1 MKSTTILYVSPV
13 ERVPSQGRD
22 RQIYSFIDPKTN
34 QLVQTK
40 AMRKT
45 RETGTEA
52 VYAFQPSYSQ
62 NRYLTGLDERIK
74 NPFQEASV
82 DDLLNQYNLPV
93 EWRKE
98 LEKIVT
104 YSEISKQSYYEIL
117 HNQVPGFYT
126 SAFNPLNSI
135 FKASGKT
142 KEEIKDTTF
151 IDRFSITLYDGA
163 NRFTDE
169 TPRGA
174 LAIQL
179 IRNHPR
185 IALDKKSVNPV
196 QHHYYISEEN
206 EAEMEKMRK
215 QDLIDDA
222 QNMKYE
228 LLRKSTDYKAY
239 QVASL
244 CTTVDH
250 KPIVKGTTTR
260 DGVKIAFNN
269 YLGDGR
275 DQMKNVEKFMEV
287 TDLLRSS
294 ETKALFE
301 CKYLVAQG
309 LVNGVLGIRDGN
321 LYWYSKSNDFTKYKW
336 SSEQAFVSFLVTEFN
351 TYNPDETVQN
361 FYQDLFNEV
370 KNKGAWVE

>member
-336 SSEQAFVSFLVTEFN
+336 SLNKLLLVS
-351 TYNPDETVQN
+351 
-361 FYQDLFNEV
+361 
-370 KNKGAWVE
+370 

>member
-22 RQIYSFIDPKTN
+22 RQVYSFIDPATN

-62 NRYLTGLDERIK
+62 NKYLTGLDERIK
-74 NPFQEASV
+74 NPFQDASI
-82 DDLLNQYNLPV
+82 DDLMNKYNLPV

-98 LEKIVT
+98 LEKIIT
-104 YSEISKQSYYEIL
+104 FSEITKQSYYEIL
-117 HNQVPGFYT
+117 HGQVPGFYT
-126 SAFNPLNSI
+126 SALNPLNSI
-135 FKASGKT
+135 FKASGK
-142 KEEIKDTTF
+142 KREEIKETTF
-151 IDRFSITLYDGA
+151 IDRFTITLYDGS

-179 IRNHPR
+179 IKNHPR
-185 IALDKKSVNPV
+185 IAPDKKSVNPV
-196 QHHYYISEEN
+196 VHHYYISEEN

-222 QNMKYE
+222 NAMKYD
-228 LLRKSTDYKAY
+228 LLRKHPDYKAY

-244 CTTVDH
+244 CTSVDG

-269 YLGDGR
+269 YLGEGR
-275 DQMKNVEKFMEV
+275 DQMRNIDKFMEV
-287 TDLLRSS
+287 TDLLRSI
-294 ETKALFE
+294 ETKAYFE

-309 LVNGVLGIRDGN
+309 LANGVLGIRDGS
-321 LYWYSKSNDFTKYKW
+321 LFWYSKSLDSTKYKW
-336 SSEQAFVSFLVTEFN
+336 TSEDKFISFLVTEYN
-351 TYNPDETVQN
+351 TYNPDESMQN
-361 FYQDLFNEV
+361 YYQDLVAEV
-370 KNKGAWVE
+370 KSKGAWIE

>member
-126 SAFNPLNSI
+126 STFNPLNSI

>member
-62 NRYLTGLDERIK
+62 NKYLTGLDERIK